1 MVIYD
6 LICDAHHEF
15 EGWFSNADD
24 FKSQQSSQLLCCPI
38 CNSSNISK
46 KLAAPKITRKSNTS
60 DLKHAQKSNASN
72 ATAGLPNKAE
82 AYKQV
87 QSMLRKMHKHIDD
100 NFSDVGNKFAD
111 KALSMHRGE
120 TEAEN
125 IKGTATATQL
135 KELAEEG
142 VSALPIPPKPV
153 DKKKLN

>member
-72 ATAGLPNKAE
+72 ANAGLPNKAE

-87 QSMLRKMHKHIDD
+87 QT
-100 NFSDVGNKFAD
+100 D